1 MLSNA
6 SNTRESAWL
15 VKVGIIEALHAVSAL
30 AMEGVI
36 VMLVVR
42 YMGLAVRLGVAVA
55 VFVVLALA
63 GFGVWHKKTA
73 GEWRKLAVG

>member
-30 AMEGVI
+30 AMEG